1 MQLTVTVLGNK
12 SAHFI
17 AEILAAISSCNC
29 SVLELRL
36 SRLAQSTASY
46 LLVDGNW
53 NHIAKLE
60 SILDSLQNRL
70 EIHIQTIRP
79 ESSYKKNDGIPYS
92 LETIS
97 LDRNNVI
104 EDITAFLF
112 EREIVVEEVNAS
124 CYQAPYIQT
133 PMFSTKFIL
142 LIPPEVRLLALRE
155 EFLDFCDHLN
165 IDAII
170 EPIKR

>member
-1 MQLTVTVLGNK
+1 MQLTVTALGNK